1 MNVVPSQQA
10 SLVDKTRWV
19 PDVVQETSVLAS
31 VLPEQTPEI
40 VLQESADVAPP
51 ATNSYRAAHPDAPST
66 RRVVDASAH
75 VYVVLA
81 KTFATAGQSVH
92 TISASAVHAVD
103 MYFPD
108 AHDAV
113 HTAHTS
119 AVSSS
124 TPTAPSE
131 PACR

>member
-1 MNVVPSQQA
+1 MNEPPSQQA
-10 SLVDKTRWV
+10 SLVDTIRCV
-19 PDVVQETSVLAS
+19 PAAAHVTSVAAS
-31 VLPEQTPEI
+31 ELPEQTPEI
-40 VLQESADVAPP
+40 ALQESADVAPP

-92 TISASAVHAVD
+92 TMSASAVHAVD
-103 MYFPD
+103 MYLPD

-124 TPTAPSE
+124 TPAAPSE